1 MLQTVRAHDEHESF
15 SQVRQEPEVGPTVD
29 SREAVRINQIFH
41 DHECGYYDE
50 RFAIV
55 HDDRS
60 ARRARREVERLLGR
74 PLRRGE
80 LVLDAGCGTGWLAA
94 GLRRAAPQVRVLGLD
109 LSAGML
115 GRARAAGAWPLVQA
129 DAQRLPLGD
138 AGVDLVVSRGVL
150 HHLPDVPAALAEWR
164 RVLRPAGAV
173 VITSEPTPTVERHG
187 GTLVRGLL
195 ALLRRPLT
203 AEEDFWEV
211 ASMAANLHVF
221 TPAELA
227 AAARAAG
234 FRHTRLSTADFLGTM
249 LLTASYVAHGR
260 RPDLARRLPWRHLE
274 HAAATV
280 DVLVTDRLLPESLR
294 HTVVGVLRP

>member
-1 MLQTVRAHDEHESF
+1 VERA
-15 SQVRQEPEVGPTVD
+15 
-29 SREAVRINQIFH
+29 EAVRVNRIFH

-60 ARRARREVERLLGR
+60 ARRARREVESLLGR

-80 LVLDAGCGTGWLAA
+80 VVLDAGCGTGWLAA
-94 GLRRAAPQVRVLGLD
+94 GLRRAAPSVRVIGLD
-109 LSAGML
+109 LSTGML
-115 GRARAAGAWPLVQA
+115 DRARVAGAWPLLQG
-129 DAQRLPLGD
+129 DAERLPFGD
-138 AGVDLVVSRGVL
+138 AAVDLVVSRGVL

-164 RVLRPAGAV
+164 RVLRPSGAV
-173 VITSEPTPTVERHG
+173 VVTSEPTPQVERHG
-187 GTLVRGLL
+187 GLLVKALL

-227 AAARAAG
+227 ATARRAG
-234 FRHTRLSTADFLGTM
+234 FREATLRTADFLSTM
-249 LLTASYVAHGR
+249 LLTASYVTHGR
-260 RPDLARRLPWRHLE
+260 RPGLARRLPWRRLE
-274 HAAATV
+274 QAAAAIDSAV
-280 DVLVTDRLLPESLR
+280 IDRVLPEPAR

>member
-1 MLQTVRAHDEHESF
+1 MDNA
-15 SQVRQEPEVGPTVD
+15 
-29 SREAVRINQIFH
+29 EAVRVNRIFH

-55 HDDRS
+55 HDDAS

-74 PLRRGE
+74 QLRRGE
-80 LVLDAGCGTGWLAA
+80 TVLDAGCGTGWLAA
-94 GLRRAAPQVRVLGLD
+94 GLRRAAPHARVLGLD
-109 LSAGML
+109 LSTGML
-115 GRARAAGAWPLVQA
+115 DRARTAGAWPLLQG
-129 DAQRLPLGD
+129 DAQRLPFGE
-138 AGVDLVVSRGVL
+138 ASIDLVVSRGVL

-173 VITSEPTPTVERHG
+173 VVTSEPTPQVERHG
-187 GTLVRGLL
+187 EVLVKALL
-195 ALLRRPLT
+195 AVLRRPLT

-227 AAARAAG
+227 ATARTAG
-234 FRHTRLSTADFLGTM
+234 FREARLGTADFLSTL

-260 RPDLARRLPWRHLE
+260 RPALARRLPWRHLE
-274 HAAATV
+274 QAASTV
-280 DVLVTDRLLPESLR
+280 DGAVLDRLLPPSVR

>member
-1 MLQTVRAHDEHESF
+1 
-15 SQVRQEPEVGPTVD
+15 VD
-29 SREAVRINQIFH
+29 SAEAVRVNRIFH

-55 HDDRS
+55 HDDSS

-80 LVLDAGCGTGWLAA
+80 VVLDAGCGTGWLAA
-94 GLRRAAPQVRVLGLD
+94 GLRKAAPHVRVVGLD
-109 LSAGML
+109 LSTGML
-115 GRARAAGAWPLVQA
+115 ERARGAGAWPLLQG
-129 DAQRLPLGD
+129 DAQRLPFGD
-138 AGVDLVVSRGVL
+138 ASVDLVVSRGVL
-150 HHLPDVPAALAEWR
+150 HHLPDVPAALAEWH

-173 VITSEPTPTVERHG
+173 VVTSEPTPQVERHG
-187 GTLVRGLL
+187 TVLVKALL
-195 ALLRRPLT
+195 AVLRRPLS

-227 AAARAAG
+227 ATARAAG
-234 FRHTRLSTADFLGTM
+234 FREARLTTADFLSTL

-260 RPDLARRLPWRHLE
+260 RPAIARRLPWRYLE
-274 HAAATV
+274 QAAATV
-280 DVLVTDRLLPESLR
+280 DGAVLDRMLPAGIR

>member
-1 MLQTVRAHDEHESF
+1 
-15 SQVRQEPEVGPTVD
+15 VD
-29 SREAVRINQIFH
+29 GQEAVRVNRIFH

-80 LVLDAGCGTGWLAA
+80 VVLDAGCGTGWLAA
-94 GLRRAAPQVRVLGLD
+94 GLRRAAPQVRVVGVD
-109 LSAGML
+109 LSEGML
-115 GRARAAGAWPLVQA
+115 GRARAAGAWPLLQA
-129 DAQRLPLGD
+129 DAQRLPFGD
-138 AGVDLVVSRGVL
+138 ASVDLVVSRGVL
-150 HHLPDVPAALAEWR
+150 HHLPDVGTALAEWH

-173 VITSEPTPTVERHG
+173 VVTSEPTPTVERHG
-187 GTLVRGLL
+187 EVLVRGLL
-195 ALLRRPLT
+195 ATLRRPLT

-221 TPAELA
+221 TPAELTA
-227 AAARAAG
+227 AAHGAG
-234 FRHTRLSTADFLGTM
+234 FRQARLTTADFLSTM

-260 RPDLARRLPWRHLE
+260 RPALARKLPWRHLE
-274 HAAATV
+274 TAAATV
-280 DVLVTDRLLPESLR
+280 DALLTDRVLPESMR

>member
-1 MLQTVRAHDEHESF
+1 
-15 SQVRQEPEVGPTVD
+15 VD
-29 SREAVRINQIFH
+29 NEEAVRVNRIFH

-55 HDDRS
+55 HDGRS

-94 GLRRAAPQVRVLGLD
+94 GLRRAAPRVRVVGLD

-115 GRARAAGAWPLVQA
+115 GRARAAGAWPLLQA

-138 AGVDLVVSRGVL
+138 ASVDLVVSRGVL
-150 HHLPDVPAALAEWR
+150 HHLPDVPAALAEWH
-164 RVLRPAGAV
+164 RVLRPSGAV

-187 GTLVRGLL
+187 QPLVRGLL
-195 ALLRRPLT
+195 ALLHRPLT

-227 AAARAAG
+227 RTARAAG
-234 FRHTRLSTADFLGTM
+234 FREARLTTADFLSTL
-249 LLTASYVAHGR
+249 LLTASYVTHGR
-260 RPDLARRLPWRHLE
+260 RPGLARRLPWRYLE
-274 HAAATV
+274 TAASTV
-280 DVLVTDRLLPESLR
+280 DGLITDRILPTSLR